1 MIHWAEA
8 SDLDEIRTM
17 LREYEAWLEVDL
29 CFQGFEKE
37 LAALPG
43 DYAPPRGRLLIAR
56 GAGCVALRP
65 LEEATC
71 EMKRLYVRDAYRG
84 SGLGRSLVRTLI
96 GEARAIGYKRMRLD
110 TLPKMEGAQ
119 KLYASLGFKDIEP
132 YRNNPVPG
140 ARFLELEL

>member
-8 SDLDEIRTM
+8 SDLDEIRIM
-17 LREYEAWLEVDL
+17 LREYEAWLQVDL

-43 DYAPPRGRLLIAR
+43 NYAPPRGRLLIER

-65 LEEATC
+65 LDDETC
-71 EMKRLYVRDAYRG
+71 EMKRLYVREANRG
-84 SGLGRSLVRTLI
+84 SGLGRRLVLTLI
-96 GEARAIGYKRMRLD
+96 EEANAIGYKRMRLD
-110 TLPKMEGAQ
+110 TLPQMEGAQ
-119 KLYASLGFKDIEP
+119 KLYASLGFHGIPP

-140 ARFLELEL
+140 ARFLELVL